1 MPKYLTHAARAILS
15 PEKIIKKIADIASM
29 CDGKEAKHESDKFFI
44 DSNGSMVLNRN
55 NADVQKAFAANI
67 KGLSTKKKG

>member
-1 MPKYLTHAARAILS
+1 MPKYLALAARAILS
-15 PEKIIKKIADIASM
+15 PERIIKKIADVAAK
-29 CDGKEAKHESDKFFI
+29 CDGKEAGHESDKFFI

-55 NADVQKAFAANI
+55 NVDVQKAFAANV

>member
-1 MPKYLTHAARAILS
+1 
-15 PEKIIKKIADIASM
+15 
-29 CDGKEAKHESDKFFI
+29 
-44 DSNGSMVLNRN
+44 LNRN

>member
-1 MPKYLTHAARAILS
+1 
-15 PEKIIKKIADIASM
+15 M